1 MITYK
6 KVLKRYCP
14 TREHNVEIEI
24 SRHKDGRITEKCLQ
38 ESCEVEK
45 CKVCGKAH
53 LYDSEIK
60 KEAVKN
66 SLFFNAYRIL

>member
-24 SRHKDGRITEKCLQ
+24 SRHKDGRITEMQ
-38 ESCEVEK
+38 SVRES
-45 CKVCGKAH
+45 
-53 LYDSEIK
+53 SFI
-60 KEAVKN
+60 
-66 SLFFNAYRIL
+66 

>member
-6 KVLKRYCP
+6 KVFKRYCP

-53 LYDSEIK
+53 LYD
-60 KEAVKN
+60 
-66 SLFFNAYRIL
+66 